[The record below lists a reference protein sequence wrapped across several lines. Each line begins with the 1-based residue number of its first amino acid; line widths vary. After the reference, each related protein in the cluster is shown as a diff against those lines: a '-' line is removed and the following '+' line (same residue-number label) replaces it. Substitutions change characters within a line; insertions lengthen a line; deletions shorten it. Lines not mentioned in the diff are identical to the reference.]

1 VIDAVILVAFSQDTI
16 GKVVNIGNNFEI
28 SMNDLAKE
36 IIKLTSS
43 KSKIVHLPYQE
54 AYGAGFEDMNRRV
67 PDLSL
72 IQNLVGWTPKR
83 NLTSII
89 IDIAEE
95 MKGTIK
101 AR

>member
-1 VIDAVILVAFSQDTI
+1 
-16 GKVVNIGNNFEI
+16 
-28 SMNDLAKE
+28 
-36 IIKLTSS
+36 
-43 KSKIVHLPYQE
+43 LPYQE